1 MHKQRARQ
9 NLIDALRL
17 VVDALGPIYALKRRD
32 RREPG
37 RREKEQAEE
46 RFTLLMRRHFRR
58 QWARVREQLGEQ
70 YPDRKSLKAVDIPD
84 DDDLEDLIRALTEML
99 RGGVAL
105 FGSRAKPAI
114 DYTLTNKEAAQAA
127 REYAYELV
135 RGINDTTRDALRDA
149 VNSFVETP
157 GMTLGDLE
165 DQVSVHFGEGRAER
179 IAITEVTRAYA
190 TGQQMAG
197 EALRAEFPDVR
208 VVKVWFTNADDIV
221 CPVCAP
227 LDGKEVGI
235 DESFESG
242 IDNPPAHPNCRCW
255 TESSTALA
263 ELGERELAGIPVGP
277 NASSF
282 VNIETTNKEISGN
295 VKAALRNIE
304 GIHGSEGMK
313 PVTVITTNSKQYGGG
328 YFDPQN
334 NSIAILKGSDH
345 QRMTFAHEYG
355 HAIDT
360 QLIGI
365 GRQRP
370 GENILLAEFEKA
382 TANSDQLRKL
392 NDLLNTNEIAVMDRG
407 LELYHQVDHTV
418 VNYYLRPEEVWA
430 RAYSQYIAEK
440 SADPQMLSDLAEL
453 SKSVYPRQWE
463 TEDFKPISKAIDGIM
478 EKLGWRE

>member
-1 MHKQRARQ
+1 MHKQQARQ
-9 NLIDALRL
+9 NLIDALRM

-37 RREKEQAEE
+37 RKEKEQAEE
-46 RFTLLMRRHFRR
+46 RFALLMRRHFRR

-70 YPDRKSLKAVDIPD
+70 YPDRKSIKAVDIPD

-127 REYAYELV
+127 REYAYDLV
-135 RGINDTTRDALRDA
+135 RGINDTTRDALSSA
-149 VNSFVETP
+149 VTSFVETP

-197 EALRAEFPDVR
+197 EALRKEFPDVR

-235 DESFESG
+235 NESFTDD

-255 TESSTALA
+255 TESTTALA
-263 ELGERELAGIPVGP
+263 ELGEQAAPAETVTERPSKPRQGENTEIGKLPNGMPVYRVEDATTLMENRLIAVAAKGGNKGTILASPGMDAHAAMVDVFDKTDIIDNYVRL
-277 NASSF
+277 
-282 VNIETTNKEISGN
+282 VN
-295 VKAALRNIE
+295 
-304 GIHGSEGMK
+304 
-313 PVTVITTNSKQYGGG
+313 YGGRLEADTRYATHTG
-328 YFDPQN
+328 DNEDAAIN
-334 NSIAILKGSDH
+334 NIYKALDRLVGKGLSSDTPVVIYLKDKE
-345 QRMTFAHEYG
+345 RLFT
-355 HAIDT
+355 
-360 QLIGI
+360 
-365 GRQRP
+365 
-370 GENILLAEFEKA
+370 
-382 TANSDQLRKL
+382 TAKMCRSFLRS
-392 NDLLNTNEIAVMDRG
+392 MD
-407 LELYHQVDHTV
+407 YK
-418 VNYYLRPEEVWA
+418 
-430 RAYSQYIAEK
+430 I
-440 SADPQMLSDLAEL
+440 
-453 SKSVYPRQWE
+453 
-463 TEDFKPISKAIDGIM
+463 I
-478 EKLGWRE
+478 